1 MDAKEVT
8 RSKVAA
14 PLLSFLILF
23 FLLDATAS
31 AVELYT
37 RTDELSCGDAKVQ
50 AVTTCTEDSYGAFL
64 VWCTEQRLLFLDR
77 KTGNTVT
84 VKPGYPFVYR
94 SSEGKRKWVWIDKI
108 GGDWACLSGKE
119 GFYVVIRYMH
129 GTWYDGWARYE
140 VYDTTGRQVLTDKGA
155 EDGSEKEDRIR
166 REFDRSWRSLGLPSL
181 WPWDSF
187 ITIQIFKE
195 DRK

>member
-31 AVELYT
+31 AVEST
-37 RTDELSCGDAKVQ
+37 RARMSFSCGDAKVQ

-64 VWCTEQRLLFLDR
+64 AWCTEQRLLFLDR

-84 VKPGYPFVYR
+84 VKPGIECFVALRPVLRRRTKKYAFPPWGSGR
-94 SSEGKRKWVWIDKI
+94 LVIHQKSPRPRWEG
-108 GGDWACLSGKE
+108 
-119 GFYVVIRYMH
+119 
-129 GTWYDGWARYE
+129 
-140 VYDTTGRQVLTDKGA
+140 
-155 EDGSEKEDRIR
+155 
-166 REFDRSWRSLGLPSL
+166 
-181 WPWDSF
+181 
-187 ITIQIFKE
+187 
-195 DRK
+195 